1 MEINKKFVKHIA
13 ELSIIT
19 LNDSELEKLTPQ
31 MKTILESVPVLQELD
46 TSNVQPMKKHIPFS
60 NLRDD
65 IPGETLSP
73 DEVLANTSHS
83 ENGLVK
89 VYGKVFG
96 DIEES

>member
-13 ELSIIT
+13 ELSRIN
-19 LNDSELEKLTPQ
+19 LKDSELEKFTPQ
-31 MKTILESVPVLQELD
+31 MKTILDSVPVLQELD
-46 TSNVQPMKKHIPFS
+46 TTGVQPMKKHIPFS
-60 NLRDD
+60 NLRED
-65 IPGETLSP
+65 IAGESLSQS
-73 DEVLANTSHS
+73 DVLVNAKHS